1 MKKLIRV
8 TLRPDN
14 RISILLDVDKIE
26 MVMQETV
33 LREKRTSTIIFYNG
47 KRVMVE
53 ESYDCVMERIKKAD
67 EEAKIS

>member
-26 MVMQETV
+26 MVIQETV
-33 LREKRTSTIIFYNG
+33 LREKCTNTIIFYDG
-47 KRVMVE
+47 KTIIADE
-53 ESYDCVMERIKKAD
+53 PYDYIMKCIKKAD